1 MKGTESTRRLR
12 LWEIE
17 RVEERIARD
26 EARMAEIIDLLMER
40 DTTEKCRET
49 DDLINEF
56 HNLNMRI
63 EQGKAG
69 LSSDKNVIDKTI

>member
-1 MKGTESTRRLR
+1 MKETESNRRLR
-12 LWEIE
+12 LREIK
-17 RVEERIARD
+17 RLEERIARD
-26 EARMAEIIDLLMER
+26 EARMEEIIDLLMEK
-40 DTTEKCRET
+40 DTTEKCKET

-69 LSSDKNVIDKTI
+69 LAASKK

>member
-1 MKGTESTRRLR
+1 MKETESNRRLR
-12 LWEIE
+12 LREI
-17 RVEERIARD
+17 RRLEERIARD
-26 EARMAEIIDLLMER
+26 EARMEEIIDLLMEK
-40 DTTEKCRET
+40 DTTEKCKET

-69 LSSDKNVIDKTI
+69 LITSKKR

>member
-1 MKGTESTRRLR
+1 MKETESNRRLR
-12 LWEIE
+12 LREIK
-17 RVEERIARD
+17 RLEERIARD
-26 EARMAEIIDLLMER
+26 EARMEEIIDLLMEK
-40 DTTEKCRET
+40 DTTEKCKET

-69 LSSDKNVIDKTI
+69 LITSKKR